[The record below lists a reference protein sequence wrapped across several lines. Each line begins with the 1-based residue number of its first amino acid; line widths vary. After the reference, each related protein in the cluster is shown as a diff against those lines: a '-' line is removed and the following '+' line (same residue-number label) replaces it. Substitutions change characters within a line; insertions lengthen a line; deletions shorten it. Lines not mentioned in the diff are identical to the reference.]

1 MSDPRHDAPPLTRRE
16 ALARERA
23 AAAAPEA
30 RVHTDVS
37 AAASEA
43 PAAHVPAAQAP
54 APQTAPVAQAP
65 VAQAPAAQA
74 PAPQDAP
81 VAQAPAAQHPAA
93 RRQLAVARV
102 PMRSTRIVSG
112 SEPRLLPSRRPSFLA
127 RRAREA
133 AVPAFALLAATL
145 FFSSNVT
152 PASASDLGG
161 SGIPVSTA
169 APMTGQT
176 MAASLVVLA
185 VAERDS
191 YGVTDPPPPPPP
203 PPVVKAPVVSDSG
216 SSSRSSSS
224 DAVVGAAGGVASGG
238 GTVVNSGAGDIRWP
252 FPGSVVLSSGFGPR
266 SAPCAAC
273 SSMHMGLDMTP
284 GGGTPIG
291 AVAAGTVRTAG
302 VHAQF
307 GTYVV
312 IDHVI
317 DGGLVST
324 MYAHMRSGS
333 SPMYVGQQVGVGELV
348 GTVGRTGVAT
358 GEHLHFEVLM
368 GGSTQIDPKAW
379 LDANA
384 GRTL

>member
-1 MSDPRHDAPPLTRRE
+1 MTRRE

-30 RVHTDVS
+30 RVDTDVS
-37 AAASEA
+37 VAASEA

-54 APQTAPVAQAP
+54 APQAAP
-65 VAQAPAAQA
+65 
-74 PAPQDAP
+74 
-81 VAQAPAAQHPAA
+81 AQHPAA

-102 PMRSTRIVSG
+102 PMRSTRVVSG
-112 SEPRLLPSRRPSFLA
+112 PEPRLLPSRRPSFLA